1 MGAWEANEQQ
11 QQQQRS
17 LLSIDRDELNAA
29 WGNPKPTHPPKTPKP
44 TNPPKTPRPTEWK
57 TPPTPRPTNPPKT
70 PKPTKAPKTP
80 KPTNPPK
87 NKTPRP
93 TDTPRPTRG
102 IVKTPRPTN
111 PPKDKTPRPTE
122 WKAPKTPKPT
132 YPPKNKTP
140 KPTVWKAPKTPR
152 PTNPPKTPKPT
163 NPPKTPRPTT
173 YVATQPPKATY
184 IADPPKSTATYVT
197 PEPCAVPSCTDPCR
211 GKCGANYECKTRPTF
226 LDDAGRCPGCDA
238 FDSCEYVGWTAPK
251 TPMTGC
257 AQNTE
262 KKSCKKGCVWKEGYP
277 PMSFSDDA
285 DYQLLDED
293 ESFFAVD
300 GSVVEMINN
309 MDSNML
315 MLSGIVFV
323 AVLLL
328 AIKQCSNTKDKNV
341 YEPIADVEDREC
353 VAVVQ

>member
-1 MGAWEANEQQ
+1 MGKNKT
-11 QQQQRS
+11 
-17 LLSIDRDELNAA
+17 
-29 WGNPKPTHPPKTPKP
+29 PKPTYPPKNKTPRPTDWKAPKTPKP
-44 TNPPKTPRPTEWK
+44 TYPPK
-57 TPPTPRPTNPPKT
+57 N
-70 PKPTKAPKTP
+70 KTP

-111 PPKDKTPRPTE
+111 PPK
-122 WKAPKTPKPT
+122 
-132 YPPKNKTP
+132 N
-140 KPTVWKAPKTPR
+140 
-152 PTNPPKTPKPT
+152 KTPKPT

-173 YVATQPPKATY
+173 YVATQPPKSTY
-184 IADPPKSTATYVT
+184 IAPPKSTQTYVT

-257 AQNTE
+257 AENTE

-328 AIKQCSNTKDKNV
+328 AIRQCSNTKNKDV
-341 YEPIADVEDREC
+341 YEPILDLKEESVMI
-353 VAVVQ
+353 